1 MQFLSFLCT
10 KDLQVEEK
18 DNFMIGFFDSGFGG
32 LTVLKSVVELLPDY
46 DYLYL
51 GDNARVPYGNRSQEI
66 VYEFTKQA
74 VDFLF
79 KEGCP
84 LIIIACNTASSKALR
99 RIQQEFLPEKYPGR
113 RVIGVI
119 RPAAEEIVE
128 RGCRKVGIL
137 ATEGVVTSRIYIEEI
152 KDLEPSIEVF
162 QQACPLL
169 VPIIEAGELDWE
181 GTDMIISKYLG
192 ELFDQDG
199 EIDTILLACTHY
211 PVLHKNF
218 ERQVSARAV
227 VLDQGP
233 IVAKKLKDYLARHP
247 RIDGRLNKDRERVFL
262 TTDTSEKFDR
272 LARVFYGEP
281 IHSKLISLESL
292 YF

>member
-1 MQFLSFLCT
+1 
-10 KDLQVEEK
+10 
-18 DNFMIGFFDSGFGG
+18 MIGFFDSGFGG

-66 VYEFTKQA
+66 VYEFTRQSM
-74 VDFLF
+74 DFLF

-99 RIQQEFLPEKYPGR
+99 RIQQEFLPEKYPNR
-113 RVIGVI
+113 RVLGVI

-169 VPIIEAGELDWE
+169 VPIIEAGDLDWE

-211 PVLHKNF
+211 PILHKNF

-233 IVAKKLKDYLARHP
+233 IVAEKLKDYLARHP
-247 RIDGRLNKDRERVFL
+247 RLDERLMKNNERVFL

-272 LARVFYGEP
+272 LARVFYGESV
-281 IHSKLISLESL
+281 HSKLVSLESF

>member
-1 MQFLSFLCT
+1 
-10 KDLQVEEK
+10 
-18 DNFMIGFFDSGFGG
+18 
-32 LTVLKSVVELLPDY
+32 
-46 DYLYL
+46 
-51 GDNARVPYGNRSQEI
+51 
-66 VYEFTKQA
+66 
-74 VDFLF
+74 
-79 KEGCP
+79 
-84 LIIIACNTASSKALR
+84 
-99 RIQQEFLPEKYPGR
+99 LPEKYPDR
-113 RVIGVI
+113 RVLGVI

-152 KDLEPSIEVF
+152 KYLEPSIEVF

-211 PVLHKNF
+211 PILHKNF

-233 IVAKKLKDYLARHP
+233 VVARKLKDYLARHP
-247 RIDGRLNKDRERVFL
+247 RLDGRLMKNNERVFL

-272 LARVFYGEP
+272 LALVFYGESVR
-281 IHSKLISLESL
+281 SKLVSLESPSV
-292 YF
+292 